1 MNQSST
7 INAWASSAMPKSL
20 FKNNASRN
28 DNFDQNQENSA
39 QMRSITKVSGNL
51 DVMNNQ
57 AAQIMINQATEDEL
71 FRHDT
76 AQTDNKNYNNFQENN
91 FFKDVTKVGMSFE
104 MVNSVFTLDRR
115 KSQQN
120 KSTN

>member
-1 MNQSST
+1 
-7 INAWASSAMPKSL
+7 MPKSL

-76 AQTDNKNYNNFQENN
+76 AQTDNMNYNNFQENN